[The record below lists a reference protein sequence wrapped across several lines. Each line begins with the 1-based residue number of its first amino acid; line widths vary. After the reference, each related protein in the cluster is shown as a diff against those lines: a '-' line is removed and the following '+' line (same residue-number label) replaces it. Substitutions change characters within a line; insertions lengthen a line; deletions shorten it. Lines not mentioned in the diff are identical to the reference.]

1 MSVNAPLD
9 RLTANTLRGLS
20 MDAIQAANSGHP
32 GMPLGMA
39 DAATVLFTRFIR
51 YDPTAPHW
59 FDRDRFVLSAGHG
72 SMLLY
77 AMLHL
82 TGTGIAGGSHADQ
95 PIGLD
100 DIKQF
105 RQWGS
110 RCAGHPEFGEA
121 PGIETTTGPLGQGFC
136 NGVGMAIAEANLRA
150 RFGADHVDHWTYAI
164 VSDGDLM
171 EGVCAEAASL
181 AGHLGLGRLVYLWD
195 DNGITIDGTTEVA
208 FTEDV
213 LARFAAYGWHV
224 QRVDGHDM
232 EAIATAVIAAR
243 ASDKPSLIACKTVI
257 GFGSPNKSGK
267 SASHGAP
274 LGVDE
279 VKLTKTALGL
289 DPEQSFVVPA
299 EAVAYVRQRDA
310 ARTAERKAW
319 DARVQRTSYGPST
332 PSA

>member
-181 AGHLGLGRLVYLWD
+181 AGHLELVSGGQRLELVM
-195 DNGITIDGTTEVA
+195 GVA
-208 FTEDV
+208 FSVGHHGRSFRLFVIRHGVQISV
-213 LARFAAYGWHV
+213 LNMKNR
-224 QRVDGHDM
+224 
-232 EAIATAVIAAR
+232 
-243 ASDKPSLIACKTVI
+243 
-257 GFGSPNKSGK
+257 
-267 SASHGAP
+267 
-274 LGVDE
+274 
-279 VKLTKTALGL
+279 
-289 DPEQSFVVPA
+289 
-299 EAVAYVRQRDA
+299 
-310 ARTAERKAW
+310 
-319 DARVQRTSYGPST
+319 
-332 PSA
+332 